1 MLTLTVNGFEH
12 QVDAPPDMPLL
23 WVIRDL
29 IGLKG
34 TKYGCGAALCGSC
47 TILVDGVAQR
57 SCVLPV
63 SAAIGLKITTIEGA
77 RSAAARAVQD
87 AWRELSVPQCG
98 YCQSGQILAATD
110 LLTRNASPSDNEI
123 AAHMSGNICRCCTYQ
138 RVKLA
143 VRRAADSL
151 S

>member
-1 MLTLTVNGFEH
+1 MLTLTVNGSEH

-34 TKYGCGAALCGSC
+34 TKYGCGIASCGSC
-47 TILVDGVAQR
+47 TVLLGGVAQR

-63 SAAIGLKITTIEGA
+63 SAAVGQEITTIEGA
-77 RSAAARAVQD
+77 QSAPTRAVQE
-87 AWRELSVPQCG
+87 AWSELAVPQCG

-110 LLTRNASPSDNEI
+110 LLTRNPNPSDAEI
-123 AAHMSGNICRCCTYQ
+123 ASHMSGNICRCCTYQ
-138 RVKLA
+138 RIKLA

-151 S
+151 T

>member
-1 MLTLTVNGFEH
+1 MLTLTVNGSEH

-34 TKYGCGAALCGSC
+34 TKYGCGVALCGSC
-47 TILVDGVAQR
+47 TVMVGGIAQR

-63 SAAIGLKITTIEGA
+63 SAVAGQEITTIEGA
-77 RSAAARAVQD
+77 ASEQARAVQV
-87 AWRELSVPQCG
+87 AWEELSVPQCG

-110 LLTRNASPSDNEI
+110 LLTRNANPSDDEI
-123 AAHMSGNICRCCTYQ
+123 AAHMNGNICRCCTYQ
-138 RVKLA
+138 RIKLA
-143 VRRAADSL
+143 VRRAADNL
-151 S
+151 A

>member
-1 MLTLTVNGFEH
+1 MLTLTINGSDH

-29 IGLKG
+29 VGLKG
-34 TKYGCGAALCGSC
+34 TKYGCGVALCGSC
-47 TILVDGVAQR
+47 TVLLGGVAQR

-63 SAAIGLKITTIEGA
+63 SAAVGQDITTIEGA
-77 RSAAARAVQD
+77 TSEPAKAVQA
-87 AWRELSVPQCG
+87 AWHELSVPQCG

-110 LLTRNASPSDNEI
+110 LLTRNASPSDAEI

-138 RVKLA
+138 RIKQA
-143 VRRAADSL
+143 VRSAADTRG
-151 S
+151 

>member
-1 MLTLTVNGFEH
+1 MLTLTVNGSEH

-34 TKYGCGAALCGSC
+34 TKYGCGVAQCGSC
-47 TILVDGVAQR
+47 TVLVGGIAQR

-63 SAAIGLKITTIEGA
+63 SAVVGQEITTIEA
-77 RSAAARAVQD
+77 AESAPARAVKE

-110 LLTRNASPSDNEI
+110 LLTRNASPSDDEI
-123 AAHMSGNICRCCTYQ
+123 AAHMSANICRCCTYQ
-138 RVKLA
+138 RIKLA

-151 S
+151 A